1 MLLPIVL
8 EELSRADS
16 EIKFPDYKLGHKSP
30 FKCRADLLAYEAVL
44 ELENQVAMLIREAV
58 DTSKADTQRPLSG
71 DLPEGDVRHPLA
83 RERLLKL
90 LYIDILPRWR
100 TYHSIVPAWMQW
112 ASPGKSLS
120 GWVVAY

>member
-16 EIKFPDYKLGHKSP
+16 EIKFPDYKLGRRSP
-30 FKCRADLLAYEAVL
+30 FKCRTDLLAYEAVL
-44 ELENQVAMLIREAV
+44 ELENQFVTLIREGGDA
-58 DTSKADTQRPLSG
+58 TKADSQPLLSG
-71 DLPEGDVRHPLA
+71 DLPEGGVRHPLA
-83 RERLLKL
+83 RERLLSL
-90 LYIDILPRWR
+90 LHIDIIPRWR
-100 TYHSIVPAWMQW
+100 THHSIVPAWMQW